1 MLYMYMYEA
10 VMKFK
15 IHVQC
20 SFYFFIQLINYYD
33 YYYYYYF
40 NYFFS
45 KHGIIRDM
53 WPEGSQAVTEVTKR
67 PKSTGTIF
75 KESMIALVAN
85 LKTKVSVIVFF

>member
-1 MLYMYMYEA
+1 MSALSVSIIKNKHKLIHFFCQKLHKTLAPICVLSFMLYMYMYEA

-40 NYFFS
+40 
-45 KHGIIRDM
+45 IIFL
-53 WPEGSQAVTEVTKR
+53 V
-67 PKSTGTIF
+67 
-75 KESMIALVAN
+75 SMV
-85 LKTKVSVIVFF
+85 